1 MALSVSGIN
10 AIDVWLA
17 PEYFDFNERIQIRIN
32 GKRLFHD
39 RVKPDLRALLEDVR
53 IRGDRTQLYWAKL
66 PLGGKRP
73 G

>member
-1 MALSVSGIN
+1 MSLTVSGIN
-10 AIDVWLA
+10 ALDVWFA
-17 PEYFDFNERIQIRIN
+17 PEFFDFDERIQIRIN
-32 GKRLFHD
+32 GKRLFFD
-39 RVKPDLRALLEDVR
+39 RIAPNLGALLEDVR